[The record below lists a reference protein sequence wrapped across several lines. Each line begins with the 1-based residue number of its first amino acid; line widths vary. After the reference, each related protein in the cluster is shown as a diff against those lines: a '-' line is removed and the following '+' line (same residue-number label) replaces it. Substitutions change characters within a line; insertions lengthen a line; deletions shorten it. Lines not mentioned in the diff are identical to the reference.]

1 MRQYIKKQ
9 WHHFADKGP
18 YSQSD
23 GFSSSY
29 VWVWDLDH
37 KEGWAPKNWCFQI
50 IVLEKTLESPLDC
63 KKIKP
68 INPKENQSWIFIGKT
83 DAEAAAA
90 VLWPLDVKS
99 QLIGKDSDA
108 GKIEGR
114 RRRGQSR
121 MRRLDGIPDSMDISL
136 SKLQEI
142 GKDRE
147 AWCVA
152 VHGLQR
158 VGLDWVAEL
167 NWSETKFGGSRRS
180 SLLQSFF
187 VVVTVLYP
195 AIETNVFFPFG
206 WQFQIGK
213 FWI

>member
-18 YSQSD
+18 YSQSY

-29 VWVWDLDH
+29 VWMWDLDH

-152 VHGLQR
+152 IQ
-158 VGLDWVAEL
+158 WV
-167 NWSETKFGGSRRS
+167 S
-180 SLLQSFF
+180 
-187 VVVTVLYP
+187 
-195 AIETNVFFPFG
+195 TNQT
-206 WQFQIGK
+206 WLCD
-213 FWI
+213 